1 MLNTE
6 FGDDFGMYSGD
17 GEYVIWIAETG
28 EGMLIWVGYFDTIMD
43 GCWTPNYSDKGMLY
57 CYTKDIGFC
66 DGEVW
71 EMKHFDVVLE
81 ELNAFDEEN
90 PNLRLDNGEMLKGSL
105 IDDSKKVL
113 HRMIDLIQ
121 KAKEHKMRVFI
132 ASDWCYEDAEELIRK
147 VR

>member
-17 GEYVIWIAETG
+17 GEYVIWIAETC
-28 EGMLIWVGYFDTIMD
+28 EGMLIWVGYLYMIMN
-43 GCWTPNYSDKGMLY
+43 GCFTPDYSDKGMLY
-57 CYTKDIGFC
+57 CWNELHGFC
-66 DGEVW
+66 DDEVW
-71 EMKHFDVVLE
+71 EMEHFDVVLE

-90 PNLRLDNGEMLKGSL
+90 LRDENGEMLEESFLNDCKT
-105 IDDSKKVL
+105 VL

-121 KAKEHKMRVFI
+121 KAKEQKMRVFI
-132 ASDWCYEDAEELIRK
+132 ASDWCYEDAEQLISK

>member
-28 EGMLIWVGYFDTIMD
+28 EGMLIWVGYFDTIME
-43 GCWTPNYSDKGMLY
+43 GCWAPNYSDKGML
-57 CYTKDIGFC
+57 CCWNELTGF
-66 DGEVW
+66 DNEEVW

-90 PNLRLDNGEMLKGSL
+90 LRDENGDITGKSL

-121 KAKEHKMRVFI
+121 KAKKHKMRVFI
-132 ASDWCYEDAEELIRK
+132 ASDWCYEDAEQFIRK